1 METVK
6 YRDLQLISIGD
17 KQIVISCDS
26 AGGIGEKVNDVIKVK
41 PDILG
46 YTTAKV
52 SLCEVLATGA
62 DIISV
67 VDTLSVEMNPTGEKI
82 IRGIV
87 TALEEIGLNN
97 DYLTGSTEE
106 NFSSVQTGMGI
117 TVIGV
122 LEEDLPKTYE
132 GDNVLILGRAS
143 VGNEVIEY
151 KSELFDH
158 ILCKKLREIKDIH
171 EILPCGSKGILH
183 ELKEIEKSSGLNIEL
198 YSNIDIDLVKS
209 CGPATCAVITLKTK
223 NVKEI
228 IDNIHIPYLLIG
240 EMKRGKQ

>member
-6 YRDLQLISIGD
+6 YRDLQLVSIGD

-26 AGGIGEKVNDVIKVK
+26 AGGIGEKINDIIKVK
-41 PDILG
+41 PEILG

-82 IRGIV
+82 IKGILN
-87 TALEEIGLNN
+87 ALEEIGLNN

-122 LEEDLPKTYE
+122 LKEELPKTYE
-132 GDNVLILGRAS
+132 GDSILILGRAS

-151 KSELFDH
+151 KSKLFDH
-158 ILCKKLREIKDIH
+158 ILCKHLRQIKDIH

-183 ELKEIEKSSGLNIEL
+183 EIKEIEKTSGLNIEF
-198 YSNIDIDLVKS
+198 YSDINIDLVKS
-209 CGPATCAVITLKTK
+209 CGPATCAVITAKPEA
-223 NVKEI
+223 VEEI
-228 IDNIHIPYLLIG
+228 IDNINIPYLLIG
-240 EMKRGKQ
+240 EIKRGK